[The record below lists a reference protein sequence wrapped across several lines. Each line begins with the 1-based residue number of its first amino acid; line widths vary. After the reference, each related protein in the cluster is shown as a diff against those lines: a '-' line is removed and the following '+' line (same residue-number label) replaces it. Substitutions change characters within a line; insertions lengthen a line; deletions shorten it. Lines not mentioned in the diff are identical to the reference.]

1 MEPGKNYFQPK
12 ATRQGGFKNPQIC
25 SRRRQSAHF
34 CSITEISAGSR
45 RRLRFLESA
54 LASHLLGRA
63 ARRLSAD
70 WQIKYGHPAPCN
82 LRQKTGRKPGG
93 QAGRPGRTLQPA
105 SKPDKFE
112 VHALDKCTC
121 GLRLH
126 DR

>member
-1 MEPGKNYFQPK
+1 MRVI
-12 ATRQGGFKNPQIC
+12 A
-25 SRRRQSAHF
+25 RRQELLRQVRRQPETVVDQLVVAEQKIKDLEDVIRKLKDSLALN
-34 CSITEISAGSR
+34 SR
-45 RRLRFLESA
+45 NSSKPPSSDGLN
-54 LASHLLGRA
+54 
-63 ARRLSAD
+63 
-70 WQIKYGHPAPCN
+70 KPAPCN